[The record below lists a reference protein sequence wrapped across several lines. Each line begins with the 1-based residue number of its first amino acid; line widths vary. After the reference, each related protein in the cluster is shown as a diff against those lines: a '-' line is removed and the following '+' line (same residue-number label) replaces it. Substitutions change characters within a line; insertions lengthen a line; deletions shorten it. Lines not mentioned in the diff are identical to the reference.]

1 MFTEPKRGNGLNES
15 PVCYATKKLWAIVC
29 YYEIYE
35 DITYKY
41 FINNIEYFIKKYKF
55 QWPEGKPYPKY
66 TTACLWP
73 SKYDYQECVQC
84 YENKKLKYDKE
95 KAELIHDK
103 KYPQDTVSD
112 FKNYDLYNREIEA
125 ELAKEDPDFKK
136 IELLENLKDKVWN
149 RNNKRSGRDVQKFEG
164 NIKGN
169 VKTEN
174 INLTMKTTAEVLDE
188 NADTIERFIERRM
201 HQSDKSAD

>member
-15 PVCYATKKLWAIVC
+15 PTCYATKQLWAIVC

-35 DITYKY
+35 DINFKY
-41 FINNIEYFIKKYKF
+41 FIEHIEHFIEKYHF
-55 QWPEGKPYPKY
+55 DWPKNKPYPKY
-66 TTACLWP
+66 NNARKWP
-73 SKYDYQECVQC
+73 KKYDYQECVQC
-84 YENKKLKYDKE
+84 YENKKLNFNSE
-95 KAELIHDK
+95 KANAIHDK
-103 KYPQDTVSD
+103 KYFTDTVSD
-112 FKNYDLYNREIEA
+112 FKHYDRYDKLIDEELSKEEPDVNRLER
-125 ELAKEDPDFKK
+125 
-136 IELLENLKDKVWN
+136 LENLKDKAYA
-149 RNNKRSGRDVQKFEG
+149 RSTKRSGRDVQKFEG